1 VLFHFVI
8 PEYTDADAGG
18 VARSVVLYGDDAEAG
33 HFRASMVPPQPDP
46 LAAMVGLLAPGWE
59 GFTEP
64 RPGLTPPE
72 AGAPTFLGLDVV
84 RAGVRLSV
92 LRGYPAG
99 TTAEALDLGAVV
111 HEAAL
116 VVAALLAERE

>member
-8 PEYTDADAGG
+8 PEYTDAGG

-72 AGAPTFLGLDVV
+72 VGAPTFLGLDVV

-111 HEAAL
+111 REAAL